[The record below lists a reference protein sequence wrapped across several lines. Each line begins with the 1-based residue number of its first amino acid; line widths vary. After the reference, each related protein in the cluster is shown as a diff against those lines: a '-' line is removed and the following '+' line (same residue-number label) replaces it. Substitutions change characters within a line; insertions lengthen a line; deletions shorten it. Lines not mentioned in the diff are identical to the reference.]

1 MELKEASGEPTLD
14 GVSLR
19 LSHAAF
25 LRHRTLPIVVFNVT
39 ELPQARLWAR
49 SIPPIV
55 LTTLTPNT
63 DAIPS
68 ANLTLTLTLTLPQ
81 PAVTLIES
89 LGARV
94 TSLEPSITVPE
105 EFHSHL
111 LQWPFSSQRGEPS
124 VPYRCTTDA
133 LHAREGRSCSV
144 HVPCSMCPA
153 ACALHVHHVHMH
165 MRTLHAP
172 CRSDGDASVRTVCEA
187 RRVGSDAVVQ
197 GTNPIP

>member
-1 MELKEASGEPTLD
+1 M
-14 GVSLR
+14 
-19 LSHAAF
+19 
-25 LRHRTLPIVVFNVT
+25 RHRTLPIVVFNVT
-39 ELPQARLWAR
+39 ELPQARVWAR

-133 LHAREGRSCSV
+133 LQMHCMQGRRGRALQ
-144 HVPCSMCPA
+144 HVPCSMCAA